1 MNLASRVK
9 EISPSPTLAITA
21 KAKKMRKEGIDV
33 ISFGAGEPDFD
44 TPANVKESAIAAIHE
59 GFTKYTPASGID
71 ELKVAVV
78 QKLAR
83 DNGLQYAPE
92 EVIISC
98 GAKHSLF
105 NICLCLFEEG
115 DEVIIPAPYWVSYPE
130 QIKLAGA
137 HPVILETSESEGFQI
152 NPDLL
157 SRLLTGKTKAVIINS
172 PSNPTGVVYSREVLE
187 KIAEIAVHHGIYII
201 SDECYERIV
210 YDGKESISIASLG
223 DEVKSLT
230 IVVNAVSKPYSMT
243 GWRIGYTAGPLDLI
257 QAMSKVQSQTTS
269 NPTSI
274 AQKAA
279 VEALNGDQ
287 SSLKK
292 MVEEFA
298 RRKSYMVSRLNEMR
312 HISCID
318 PSGAFYTFPSIS
330 GILGQGSGSS
340 PNTSLSL
347 SDYLL
352 EKAHIAVVPGSA
364 FGADHHIRLS
374 YACSLDNI
382 RVGLD
387 RMEDALGWL

>member
-1 MNLASRVK
+1 MNLASRIK

-21 KAKKMRKEGIDV
+21 RAKKMRKEGID
-33 ISFGAGEPDFD
+33 IIGFGAGEPDFD
-44 TPANVKESAIAAIHE
+44 TPANIKQSAITAINE

-83 DNGLQYAPE
+83 DNGLRYAPE
-92 EVIISC
+92 EVVISC

-137 HPVILETSESEGFQI
+137 HPVILETRESEGFQI

-157 SRLLTGKTKAVIINS
+157 SRAITERTKAVIINS

-187 KIAEIAVHHGIYII
+187 KITEIAVQHRIYII

-210 YDGKESISIASLG
+210 YDGQEFISIASLG

-243 GWRIGYTAGPLDLI
+243 GWRIGYTAGPLDLM

-287 SSLKK
+287 SSLKN

-298 RRKSYMVSRLNEMR
+298 RRKNYMVRRLNEMDR
-312 HISCID
+312 ISCID
-318 PSGAFYTFPSIS
+318 PAGAFYTFPNIS
-330 GILGQGSGSS
+330 GILDKGGSLS
-340 PNTSLSL
+340 PDTSLSL
-347 SDYLL
+347 SNYLL
-352 EKAHIAVVPGSA
+352 ETAHIAVIPGSA
-364 FGADHHIRLS
+364 FGSDHHIRLS
-374 YACSLDNI
+374 YACSMDNI

-387 RMEDALGWL
+387 RMEQALGRL